1 MGRAADQT
9 MPPEKRKALLS
20 LLEKQPLEGQVAL
33 RELYEIITI
42 SHLTAGRLKE
52 ALTSVRQSIE
62 VERALFGISSPGSPF
77 MLRAEFRLITVL
89 LALRSE
95 CMDETKTVFNRVCCP
110 PFGLYTR
117 TEFLTLS
124 KRYIAVNYHDQFC
137 SMVQLLDDSKAICIG
152 VASSSVSP
160 SNSGA
165 KKTRKS
171 RKGKR

>member
-1 MGRAADQT
+1 M
-9 MPPEKRKALLS
+9 
-20 LLEKQPLEGQVAL
+20 AL
-33 RELYEIITI
+33 RELYEIIKI
-42 SHLTAGRLKE
+42 SHLTVGRLKE

-110 PFGLYTR
+110 PFGLYSR

-124 KRYIAVNYHDQFC
+124 KRYIAVNDHC
-137 SMVQLLDDSKAICIG
+137 SMVQLLDDSKANCIG